1 MAIEFAGTA
10 SPLSKEGFQRAIN
23 ALDIDEAALWA
34 ILAVET
40 RGFGFLPDKRPKILF
55 ERHIFHARTDGKF
68 STKFPDISSAKSG
81 GYSGGAAEYDRLARA
96 INLNR
101 SAALESASWGLP
113 QIMGFNATK
122 LKFDGVDDMVKKF
135 LTGEDAQLDGAV
147 AYIKASSAL
156 HAAVRDHK
164 WATVAF
170 FYNGKDFKKNNYDA
184 KLQQFHD
191 LYSIASHLPDI
202 ELRADQARLVYLGID
217 PHGVDG
223 AMGQGTRAA
232 VLTFQKKSGIAATG
246 ELDDATRQALKTAA
260 SV

>member
-10 SPLSKEGFQRAIN
+10 SPLSKEGFQRAIK

-113 QIMGFNATK
+113 QIMGFNAK
-122 LKFDGVDDMVKKF
+122 ACGYDSAEDMITRF
-135 LTGEDAQLDGAV
+135 QASETAQLDGMVRFISNNKNLA
-147 AYIKASSAL
+147 KALKEKAWQSFA
-156 HAAVRDHK
+156 K
-164 WATVAF
+164 I
-170 FYNGKDFKKNNYDA
+170 YNGPGFAKNEYDKKLA
-184 KLQQFHD
+184 KFHVQF
-191 LYSIASHLPDI
+191 ATGPQPDI
-202 ELRADQARLVYLGID
+202 DLRADQIRLSYLGHKPGGID
-217 PHGVDG
+217 GLLG
-223 AMGQGTRAA
+223 KGTRRAIRA
-232 VLTFQKKSGIAATG
+232 FQTEWGLPTTG
-246 ELDDATRQALKTAA
+246 ELDAPTRAKLKEAA
-260 SV
+260 GV